1 MFKKPPIGDVLQIAV
16 VWKGALREADQLKG
30 EIVFDDRA
38 PIETTFLEYGVKKLG
53 HRALMINLLTT
64 DLMPMRT
71 ASAIHIRSRPET
83 PKRGFQVVRSHVD
96 RSFAISEISTV
107 LDLLKECTD
116 DLQKVWNVW
125 DENRDGVTL
134 KKGPSAD
141 LRYIF
146 SPKDYPAAAIRN
158 DLSGTTKMVMLIDEF
173 GKVADCTVT
182 QTSGAASIDAQ
193 SCAVIRE
200 RGKFRPAIGLDG
212 KPAKSAYSESIT
224 WRLEG

>member
-1 MFKKPPIGDVLQIAV
+1 M
-16 VWKGALREADQLKG
+16 READQLKG

-71 ASAIHIRSRPET
+71 ASAIYIRSRPET
-83 PKRGFQVVRSHVD
+83 PKRGFQVLRSYVD

-125 DENRDGVTL
+125 DENRDGATL

-212 KPAKSAYSESIT
+212 KPAKSAYSKSIT